1 MKIVNNIIL
10 LSICLIISS
19 NLLIKTTTINELM
32 TNKLTI
38 FNKNNN
44 IIKNCKITIITIT
57 DDTGNII
64 KIFDSSDPNE
74 VMRLINTQN
83 LYLQ

>member
-38 FNKNNN
+38 FNKDNN
-44 IIKNCKITIITIT
+44 IIKNGKITIITIT

>member
-38 FNKNNN
+38 FNKDNN

>member
-10 LSICLIISS
+10 LSISLIISS
-19 NLLIKTTTINELM
+19 NLSIKTTTINELM

-38 FNKNNN
+38 FNKDNN
-44 IIKNCKITIITIT
+44 IIKNGKITIT

>member
-10 LSICLIISS
+10 LYICLIISS
-19 NLLIKTTTINELM
+19 NLSIKTTTINELM

-38 FNKNNN
+38 FNKDNN
-44 IIKNCKITIITIT
+44 IIKNGKITIT

>member
-19 NLLIKTTTINELM
+19 NLSIKTTTINELM

-38 FNKNNN
+38 FNKDNN
-44 IIKNCKITIITIT
+44 IIKNCKITIT